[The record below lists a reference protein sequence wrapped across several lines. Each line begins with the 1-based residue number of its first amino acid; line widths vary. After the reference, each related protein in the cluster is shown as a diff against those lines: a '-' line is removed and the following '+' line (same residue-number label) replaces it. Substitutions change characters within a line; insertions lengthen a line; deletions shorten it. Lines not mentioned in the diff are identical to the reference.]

1 MKKYFTIFVLI
12 QIFSIYVVTKLFFPS
27 PTDYGIDIFFKKH
40 LNLIK
45 DKNIGLLAIKSSS
58 NKNGEHIVDLLL
70 DFNIHKS
77 LKIFAPE
84 HGFYSNYA
92 NGEKIDDEKY
102 KNIDVVSLYGSKRK
116 PSENDIS
123 NIDVILIDIQ
133 DIGSSYYTYLSTVTY
148 MMEIASEHNIS
159 VIVLDRPNPLGMLV
173 YGPIR
178 EKFGFIGL
186 HPIPIRHG
194 MTLGELCLMI
204 NEMKWLK
211 DQKKVKD
218 LEIIKMKKIPKKSQF
233 YNWIPP
239 SPNIPNKET
248 AFAYNGMCLFEGTN
262 ISEGRG
268 TNNPF
273 RMIGAPWIDLDK
285 LMVYI
290 ENLKK
295 TKYGNKVIVNG
306 LQFKPLSNKGA
317 KTPKYENQ
325 ICNGIFIEYIDE
337 SIEPLEFA
345 IDLLVH
351 FNDYEQFN
359 FNDSFFDTLYGSSD
373 LRLAISKNNDINN
386 VLYKIDNDVVKF
398 KEQRKNFLI
407 YKQKHKQ

>member
-1 MKKYFTIFVLI
+1 MGKK
-12 QIFSIYVVTKLFFPS
+12 S
-27 PTDYGIDIFFKKH
+27 
-40 LNLIK
+40 
-45 DKNIGLLAIKSSS
+45 
-58 NKNGEHIVDLLL
+58 
-70 DFNIHKS
+70 
-77 LKIFAPE
+77 
-84 HGFYSNYA
+84 
-92 NGEKIDDEKY
+92 
-102 KNIDVVSLYGSKRK
+102 
-116 PSENDIS
+116 
-123 NIDVILIDIQ
+123 
-133 DIGSSYYTYLSTVTY
+133 
-148 MMEIASEHNIS
+148 
-159 VIVLDRPNPLGMLV
+159 
-173 YGPIR
+173 
-178 EKFGFIGL
+178 
-186 HPIPIRHG
+186 
-194 MTLGELCLMI
+194 
-204 NEMKWLK
+204 
-211 DQKKVKD
+211 KKVKD

-233 YNWIPP
+233 YKWIPP

-248 AFAYNGMCLFEGTN
+248 AFIYNGMCLFEGTN

-290 ENLKK
+290 EYLKK

-317 KTPKYENQ
+317 KTPKYENK

-386 VLYKIDNDVVKF
+386 ILHKIDNDVVKF
-398 KEQRKNFLI
+398 KEQRKDFLI